1 MLRRELKKLAKRF
14 VVIYGLTMLATF
26 FICLGFNPVAEVGV
40 VDYFGR
46 CVLFALAADVSS
58 LVYFSRH
65 ELSGREWWLRTALH
79 CAVLE
84 AVLMPLGHR
93 WGMWGG
99 WLGGVIFFFVVLLVK
114 ALVYLVGYGQDC
126 AEASDLN
133 RRLRERRAER
143 ETQ

>member
-1 MLRRELKKLAKRF
+1 MSCP
-14 VVIYGLTMLATF
+14 G
-26 FICLGFNPVAEVGV
+26 GNG
-40 VDYFGR
+40 G
-46 CVLFALAADVSS
+46 
-58 LVYFSRH
+58 
-65 ELSGREWWLRTALH
+65 

-84 AVLMPLGHR
+84 AVLMPLGRR

-99 WLGGVIFFFVVLLVK
+99 WLGGVIFFFVVLLVN
-114 ALVYLVGYGQDC
+114 ALVHLVDYGQDC